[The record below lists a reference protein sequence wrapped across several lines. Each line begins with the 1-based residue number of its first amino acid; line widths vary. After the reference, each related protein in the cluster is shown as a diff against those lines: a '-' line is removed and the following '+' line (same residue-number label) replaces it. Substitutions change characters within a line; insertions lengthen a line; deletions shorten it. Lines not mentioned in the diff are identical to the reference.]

1 MIYITTIVITVLTFA
16 IISCCYFKLVIMS
29 EGTPEMAKLASTI
42 RSGAHTFMRAEYK
55 IIVPAIVIVAAIFS
69 LFIEV
74 SSGLTFALGATM
86 SSVVCILGMRSASYA
101 NVRTANTALQT
112 KSIGATIRTA
122 MLGGSISGLSVHS
135 FGLFG
140 LTAILLVQQ
149 RIDPSAKSSGLLFS
163 FGCNPYIMR
172 LTTYSLGCSLVAL
185 FNRVAGGNYT
195 KAADIGADY
204 VGKITKNLPEDDHR
218 NPGTIADF
226 VGDMVNDIAGNCSDL
241 LESFVA
247 TIVASIVLAVSS
259 YPDADEAFT
268 EAAIRY
274 PVILAGLGLI
284 SSIIGIV
291 FVLLYKNCKKPE
303 SLLDTITYLAATCV
317 AIFGGIAS
325 FITFG
330 NSRILPDDFQFTW
343 TSPWIAFLTGV
354 ISGVAIGKLTEHY
367 TGLEGGPIKQMV
379 RMAKEG
385 IALLVTEG
393 DALGACSAL
402 APIAIISISMLIA
415 YILCGVYGISIA
427 AVGMMSFIGVT
438 VSIDAFG
445 PIADN
450 AGGIAESV
458 NLPHE
463 VRIITDELDA
473 RGNTTA
479 AIGKGFAIGSA
490 AFATCSLIVAYI
502 TACTSGVLE
511 LKGSEVIIYGLIGMI
526 LGAGFIVYFWG
537 LLTRHTSRAAME
549 MADEIAKQLDQPGVM
564 EGEKE
569 PDYDACIRIATKNAI
584 GKMLSPTVICLFTP
598 VVCGFLFGPALVGGI
613 LVGATIVAIPVAIF
627 MGNSGGAFDNTKKYI
642 ESGLLDGY
650 GKGSEVHKTAVAGDT
665 VGDTRKDVVGVAL
678 DIAIKL
684 MSTVANTLAPAFMH
698 FHLL

>member
-1 MIYITTIVITVLTFA
+1 MIYISTIVITVVAFMVIA
-16 IISCCYFKLVIMS
+16 CSYYKLIVMS
-29 EGTPEMAKLASTI
+29 EGTPEMARLASVI
-42 RSGAHTFMRAEYK
+42 RSGARTFMRAEY
-55 IIVPAIVIVAAIFS
+55 IIIIPAVIIVAAIFS
-69 LFIEV
+69 LLIEV
-74 SSGLTFALGATM
+74 GSGITFTVGAAM
-86 SSVVCILGMRSASYA
+86 SSTACILGMSSASYA
-101 NVRTANTALQT
+101 NVRTTNTALQT

-122 MLGGSISGLSVHS
+122 MLGGSISGLSVHA

-140 LTAILLVQQ
+140 LTAILLAQQ
-149 RIDPSAKSSGLLFS
+149 NLDLGVKSSGLLLS
-163 FGCNPYIMR
+163 FNYNPYIMR

-195 KAADIGADY
+195 KAADIGSDY
-204 VGKITKNLPEDDHR
+204 VGKITKNLPEDDRR

-226 VGDMVNDIAGNCSDL
+226 VGDLVNDIAGNCSDL

-247 TIVASIVLAVSS
+247 TIVAAIILAINS
-259 YPDADEAFT
+259 YPNADKAFI
-268 EAAIRY
+268 AAVIRY
-274 PVILAGLGLI
+274 PVILACLGLI
-284 SSIIGIV
+284 SSIIGIL
-291 FVLLYKNCKKPE
+291 FVLLYKNSKKPE
-303 SLLDTITYLAATCV
+303 SLLDTITYLAASCV

-325 FITFG
+325 YIVFKD
-330 NSRILPDDFQFTW
+330 SRILPDDFRFAW
-343 TSPWIAFLTGV
+343 ASPWIAFLTGV

-367 TGLEGGPIKQMV
+367 TGLEGSPIKQMV

-402 APIAIISISMLIA
+402 VPIVIISISMLTA
-415 YILCGVYGISIA
+415 YILCGIYGISIA

-463 VRIITDELDA
+463 VRIITDGLDA

-502 TACTSGVLE
+502 TACTNGVLE
-511 LKGSEVIIYGLIGMI
+511 LKGSEIIIYGLVGMI
-526 LGAGFIVYFWG
+526 LGSGFIVYFWG
-537 LLTRHTSRAAME
+537 LLTRHTSQAAME
-549 MADEIAKQLDQPGVM
+549 MADEIAKQLNLPGVM
-564 EGEKE
+564 EGERE
-569 PDYDACIRIATKNAI
+569 PDYDACIQIATRNAI

-613 LVGATIVAIPVAIF
+613 LVGATITAIPIAIF

-642 ESGLLDGY
+642 ESGLLEGY

-684 MSTVANTLAPAFMH
+684 MSTVANTLAPAFTR